1 MASLSKIPPEEALS
15 RLYNFVIIGGGT
27 AGLALA
33 ARLTEETS
41 VTVLVLKARENRHN
55 VHF

>member
-27 AGLALA
+27 AGLA
-33 ARLTEETS
+33 RLTEETS